1 MVPDE
6 SEEEE
11 ENQPWKLCLAHPKL
25 RASLAPYIVPVAAN
39 DRQMVERSEKNF
51 KVVNVELNKICDE
64 LDF

>member
-11 ENQPWKLCLAHPKL
+11 ENQPWRLSLAHQEL
-25 RASLAPYIVPVAAN
+25 RASLAPYIVPVADN
-39 DRQMVERSEKNF
+39 DRQMVERSETKF